1 MPTIA
6 EVRQKYPQYGD
17 MSDDQLGQALHA
29 KYYADMPYADFA
41 AKVGLSVPKIPEDS
55 DAGRN
60 IALAGRATGQ
70 GVANTFLTAGQGM
83 SDIATGG
90 AAVDAML
97 KAATGKNRLQHEIS
111 DFNQR
116 FGTKIPE
123 AENLSQLLSAGLTA
137 AGAPVPETNKEKLA
151 SAAIE
156 GTSSALT
163 GGALGGVS
171 TILNAIRAGVSGAS
185 GGASAEFARQK
196 GVGPIGQFLAGLAG
210 GIAPSALEGGVRA
223 LIRAGQATR
232 DLAKPLTRAGQE
244 EIAGNVLASNATDPQ
259 AAAQNLKAAQ
269 PRVAGSEPTSGPASQ
284 DIGLLSVEKG
294 LRSKAPADFGVR
306 NSEQNLARQTALD
319 KVAGTPADI
328 NAAMATREAATAPMR
343 SAALGSGNS
352 ADVAPVHQAIDAI
365 LASPSGKR
373 QTISSTMEWV
383 KQQIGDNTDP
393 AALYEIRKDLQL
405 ARQGKLQPSSQNAP
419 NASTLSQARGEL
431 GKVVSA
437 LDDSI
442 EQAAPGFK
450 AYLAR
455 YRQLSQPIDQMK
467 VLQQIQQRSV
477 LAAGADITTGRD
489 FLSPAKFGRELQK
502 AIQPGTKLT
511 QAQIDTLNAVK
522 TDLDYGAAINS
533 PLVKAPGS
541 DTFQNLSIAN
551 AIGAGAAKG
560 NLHPA
565 LQALTKPLKWLY
577 KAPDDQIT
585 QILTRAMLD
594 PKLAASLLERANPQ
608 TVTSFSNRLRSM
620 LGSYSLGATTAD
632 VSRLQSQ
639 LPEAD
644 SRPLGQK

>member
-1 MPTIA
+1 M
-6 EVRQKYPQYGD
+6 
-17 MSDDQLGQALHA
+17 GQAIVTLPDGRKA
-29 KYYADMPYADFA
+29 RVTFDSQEQLDAVVNDL
-41 AKVGLSVPKIPEDS
+41 VGQSKPTTQPSMEGDVS
-55 DAGRN
+55 RN
-60 IALAGRATGQ
+60 VALAGRATGQ
-70 GVANTFLTAGQGM
+70 GVANTFLTAGQGI

-90 AAVDAML
+90 QAIDAML
-97 KAATGKNRLQHEIS
+97 KAATGKNRLQHEIA

-123 AENLSQLLSAGLTA
+123 VESLSQLLSAGLTA
-137 AGAPVPETNKEKLA
+137 AGAPTPETNKEKLA

-171 TILNAIRAGVSGAS
+171 GVPNAARAAVSGAS
-185 GGASAEFARQK
+185 GGMASEFARQK

-210 GIAPSALEGGVRA
+210 GIAPSAIEGGARA
-223 LIRAGQATR
+223 LLRAGQATA

-244 EIAGNVLASNATDPQ
+244 EIAGNVLATNATDPQ

-269 PRVAGSEPTSGPASQ
+269 PRVLGSEPTSGPASQ
-284 DIGLLSVEKG
+284 DIGLLAVEKG

-319 KVAGTPADI
+319 RIAGTPADI
-328 NAAMATREAATAPMR
+328 TAAKATRDAATAPMR
-343 SAALGSGNS
+343 NAALNSGNA
-352 ADVAPVHQAIDAI
+352 ADITPVQQTIDSI

-383 KQQIGDNTDP
+383 KQQLGDNTDP
-393 AALYEIRKDLQL
+393 ASLYEIRKDLQL
-405 ARQGKLQPSSQNAP
+405 ASQGKLQPSSQNAP
-419 NASTLSQARGEL
+419 NASTLAQARGEL

-450 AYLAR
+450 AYLSR
-455 YRQLSQPIDQMK
+455 YKQLSQPIDQMK
-467 VLQQIQQRSV
+467 VLQQIQTRSA
-477 LAAGADITTGRD
+477 LASGADITTGRD

-502 AIQPGTKLT
+502 AIQPGTKLS
-511 QAQIDTLNAVK
+511 QPQIDTLNAIK

-577 KAPDDQIT
+577 KGPDDQIT
-585 QILTRAMLD
+585 QILTQAMLD
-594 PKLAASLLERANPQ
+594 PKLATRLLEKANVQ
-608 TVTSFSNRLRSM
+608 TVTSFSNQLRSM
-620 LGSYSLGATTAD
+620 MGAYLTGTTTAVASKSPPESPED
-632 VSRLQSQ
+632 RSRSSTPQ
-639 LPEAD
+639 
-644 SRPLGQK
+644 

>member
-1 MPTIA
+1 M
-6 EVRQKYPQYGD
+6 
-17 MSDDQLGQALHA
+17 GQAIVTLPDGRKA
-29 KYYADMPYADFA
+29 RVTFDSPEQLDAVVNDL
-41 AKVGLSVPKIPEDS
+41 VGQKQEQPAQPD
-55 DAGRN
+55 DTGRN
-60 IALAGRATGQ
+60 MALAGRAVGQ
-70 GVANTFLTAGQGM
+70 GVANTIIGAGQAMGDM
-83 SDIATGG
+83 GTGG
-90 AAVDAML
+90 VAVDAML
-97 KAATGKNRLQHEIS
+97 KAQTGKNRFQHEIAS
-111 DFNQR
+111 FNKT

-123 AENLSQLLSAGLTA
+123 VENLSQLLSAGLTE

-151 SAAIE
+151 SAAVE
-156 GTSSALT
+156 GTASALT
-163 GGALGGVS
+163 GGAMSGMNTVP
-171 TILNAIRAGVSGAS
+171 NVIRAGLSGAS

-196 GVGPIGQFLAGLAG
+196 GVGPIGQFLSGLAG
-210 GIAPSALEGGVRA
+210 GMAPSAIEGAGRAVVRA
-223 LIRAGQATR
+223 TQAAG

-244 EIAGNVLASNATDPQ
+244 EIAGNVLASNATDVQ
-259 AAAQNLKAAQ
+259 SATQNLKAAQ
-269 PRVAGSEPTSGPASQ
+269 PRIPGSEPTAGPASE
-284 DIGLLSVEKG
+284 DVGLLSVEKG

-306 NSEQNLARQTALD
+306 NSEQNAARQATLD
-319 KVAGTPADI
+319 QIAGSPADI
-328 NAAMATREAATAPMR
+328 TAAKAARDAATAPMR
-343 SAALGSGNS
+343 QAALGSGNQ
-352 ADVAPVHQAIDAI
+352 ANTAPVSQTIDAI
-365 LASPSGKR
+365 LSSPQGKR

-405 ARQGKLQPSSQNAP
+405 AQQGKLQPSSQNAP
-419 NASTLSQARGEL
+419 NTSTLAQARGEL

-455 YRQLSQPIDQMK
+455 YKQLSQPIDQMK
-467 VLQQIQQRSV
+467 VLQQIQQRSA

-511 QAQIDTLNAVK
+511 QPQIDTLNAIK

-585 QILTRAMLD
+585 QILTQAMLD
-594 PKLAASLLERANPQ
+594 PKLAARLLERANQQ
-608 TVTSFSNRLRSM
+608 TVASFSNQLRAM
-620 LGSYSLGATTAD
+620 MASYSIGATTAAA
-632 VSRLQSQ
+632 SRSQSGS
-639 LPEAD
+639 PEAD
-644 SRPLGQK
+644 SRRSGQRQ